1 MNKRLKK
8 ILIILGCL
16 IGIAVVVLSVKRIT
30 YINNKYPNPPIVVF
44 KQGEDIQGS
53 NLKIKVVDSDIM
65 DKEVFEKNYAE
76 FDENPDN
83 EQLMNQEMKVM
94 VVKFNVE
101 NNGDKISRFVFA
113 NFIAQSGG
121 WSNGW
126 NLEMYRKINDYN
138 ENSIEVKPGESKEL
152 KLVYCMYKSQFKKSH
167 WNNLESRKF
176 YIIMSSYPVNNRI
189 ELSIKR

>member
-1 MNKRLKK
+1 
-8 ILIILGCL
+8 
-16 IGIAVVVLSVKRIT
+16 
-30 YINNKYPNPPIVVF
+30 
-44 KQGEDIQGS
+44 
-53 NLKIKVVDSDIM
+53 
-65 DKEVFEKNYAE
+65 
-76 FDENPDN
+76 
-83 EQLMNQEMKVM
+83 M

-101 NNGDKISRFVFA
+101 NNGDKISRFVFT

-167 WNNLESRKF
+167 WNNLKSRKF

-189 ELSIKR
+189 ELSIK